1 MPAAQGSTD
10 SPDAGASSRRRLPL
24 TPRGAHAQYA
34 GRLDA
39 HDLAVVRLRLDQINT
54 QRMQRYLPVLATLH
68 LLMLLLID
76 LPSIQRARSGVEG
89 AALGAGEPVWL
100 PVGYLL
106 LRLVMLGCWAVGIA
120 YFHHVGTRRPIPTDL
135 GATASADGA
144 TDAIPDHA
152 TLLAASRANLVVL
165 SLISVVGMGALAGVA
180 VLDQLRSG
188 DILTFTLA
196 MLIISVVPLL
206 RPPVNL
212 VILGVPFGVFLA
224 GLLALQDDTALLTA
238 NLANSGVMLVTAV
251 VISSLLYNAQFRQHA
266 DALLLERA
274 NHRLDQLSL
283 HDQLTGLPNRR
294 RFTLVFEHEVE
305 RIRREH
311 GRAFVVIADLDG
323 FKAINDRDGHPA
335 GDAVLRQVSA
345 VLRDGL
351 RATDALAR
359 WGGEEFLLLLVDPDP
374 ATAIRITE
382 RLRTDIEV
390 AVIHHEGHE
399 LRVTASF
406 GIAEVDASQPDP
418 LSHAYSHA
426 DRAMY
431 TAKRAGRNQVV
442 TAW

>member
-1 MPAAQGSTD
+1 MPAVPESRAQPGGGDT
-10 SPDAGASSRRRLPL
+10 PRRGLPL

-39 HDLAVVRLRLDQINT
+39 HDLAVVRLRLDQIT
-54 QRMQRYLPVLATLH
+54 IRRMQRYLPVLAALH

-100 PVGYLL
+100 PVSYLL
-106 LRLVMLGCWAVGIA
+106 LRVAMLGCWAVGIA
-120 YFHHVGTRRPIPTDL
+120 YVHRVEHRLPIPMDPGVTDP
-135 GATASADGA
+135 ADRVS
-144 TDAIPDHA
+144 IPDHA
-152 TLLAASRANLVVL
+152 TLLAASRANEVVL
-165 SLISVVGMGALAGVA
+165 SLIGVAGVGALAGVA

-196 MLIISVVPLL
+196 MLIVSVVLL
-206 RPPVNL
+206 IRPPVNL
-212 VILGVPFGVFLA
+212 IVLGVPFGVFLV
-224 GLLALQDDTALLTA
+224 GLVALQDDTALLTA

-311 GRAFVVIADLDG
+311 GRAFLVIADLDR

-335 GDAVLRQVSA
+335 GDAVLRQVGA
-345 VLRDGL
+345 VLRDGV

-374 ATAIRITE
+374 ATAREITE
-382 RLRTDIEV
+382 RLRAAIEA
-390 AVIHHEGHE
+390 AVIHHEGRE

-406 GIAEVDASQPDP
+406 GIAEVDPEQPDP
-418 LSHAYSHA
+418 LAQAYSRA

-431 TAKRAGRNQVV
+431 AAKQAGSNQVV
-442 TAW
+442 TAH